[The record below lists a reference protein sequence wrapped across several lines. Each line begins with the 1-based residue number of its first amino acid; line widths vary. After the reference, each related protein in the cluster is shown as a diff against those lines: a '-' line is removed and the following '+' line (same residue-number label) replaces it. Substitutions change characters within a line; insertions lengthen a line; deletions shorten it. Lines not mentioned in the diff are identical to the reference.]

1 MKRTT
6 LSCYTDKVSCPTPF
20 VITNKPLE
28 LEHVIDTVTSTE
40 CNTETKTTSI
50 GAITS
55 FLGVVR
61 GNHAGKRVLHLEYE
75 AYVPLALET
84 FKRIGM
90 EIDEKWPAVHLAIHH
105 RTGRLEIG
113 ETSIVIVTTSEHRGN
128 SFTACR
134 YAIERVKQITPIWKC
149 EFFEDGNTWIEGATA
164 DPEDVE
170 AKVTAYQR
178 ACE

>member
-1 MKRTT
+1 M
-6 LSCYTDKVSCPTPF
+6 SCSTPF

-134 YAIERVKQITPIWKC
+134 YAIERVKQITPIWKR
-149 EFFEDGNTWIEGATA
+149 EFFEDGNTWIEGAKA

>member
-1 MKRTT
+1 VKWTT
-6 LSCYTDKVSCPTPF
+6 PSCYTDKVSCSTLF

-28 LEHVIDTVTSTE
+28 LKHVIDTVTSTE

-61 GNHAGKRVLHLEYE
+61 GSHAGKRVLHLEYE

-84 FKRIGM
+84 FKRIDM
-90 EIDEKWPAVHLAIHH
+90 EINEKWPEIRLAIHH
-105 RTGRLEIG
+105 RTGRLEVG
-113 ETSIVIVTTSEHRGN
+113 EASIVIVTTSEHRDN
-128 SFTACR
+128 SFTACH
-134 YAIERVKQITPIWKC
+134 YAIERVKQIAPIWKC
-149 EFFEDGNTWIEGATA
+149 EFFEDGNTWIEGATV

-170 AKVTAYQR
+170 AKVIAYQR
-178 ACE
+178 ACK

>member
-1 MKRTT
+1 M
-6 LSCYTDKVSCPTPF
+6 SCSTPF

-28 LEHVIDTVTSTE
+28 LEHVIDTVTSTK
-40 CNTETKTTSI
+40 CNTETETTSI

-75 AYVPLALET
+75 AYVPLALTT

-90 EIDEKWPAVHLAIHH
+90 EIDEKWPAVRLAIHH

-164 DPEDVE
+164 NPEDVE

>member
-1 MKRTT
+1 M
-6 LSCYTDKVSCPTPF
+6 SCSTPF

-28 LEHVIDTVTSTE
+28 LGHVIDTVTSTE
-40 CNTETKTTSI
+40 CNTETQTTSI

-75 AYVPLALET
+75 AYVPLALAT
-84 FKRIGM
+84 FKQIGM

-170 AKVTAYQR
+170 ARVTAYQR

>member
-1 MKRTT
+1 MTP
-6 LSCYTDKVSCPTPF
+6 SCYTDKVSSSTLF

-28 LEHVIDTVTSTE
+28 LKHVIDTVTSTE

-55 FLGVVR
+55 FLGIVR
-61 GNHAGKRVLHLEYE
+61 GSHAGKRVLRLEYE

-90 EIDEKWPAVHLAIHH
+90 EINEKWPKVRLAIHH
-105 RTGRLEIG
+105 RTGRLEVG
-113 ETSIVIVTTSEHRGN
+113 ETSIVIVTTSEHRDN

-149 EFFEDGNTWIEGATA
+149 EFFEDGNTWIEGATV
-164 DPEDVE
+164 DPEDIG
-170 AKVTAYQR
+170 AKVLAYQR
-178 ACE
+178 ACK